1 MLSPKTARIL
11 HRRLGLLFS
20 LFVFLAAGSGVLH
33 TIMSMTQSAPPP
45 PPSNRL
51 GEVAPS
57 VKLRPDQAAGK
68 ISPDAVAK
76 IRALSLVELDNRPLY
91 RLSLDGDKTPRYV
104 FADTGEL
111 AADADERLAARLAS
125 AQINGKPVRKT
136 AYLTQYDGEYIAIFR
151 ILPVY
156 RFDADDAAHTRL
168 YVSTATGSVTRA
180 TDDGKQ
186 FEANTFGLLHK
197 YMFIHDKGWRDAAMI
212 AVMSGITL
220 AGLSG
225 LVLFGLTRPKRKT
238 A

>member
-33 TIMSMTQSAPPP
+33 TIMSMTESPPP
-45 PPSNRL
+45 PPPPNRL
-51 GEVAPS
+51 GEVAPAA
-57 VKLRPDQAAGK
+57 KLRPDE
-68 ISPDAVAK
+68 AVAK
-76 IRALSLVELDNRPLY
+76 FAPDAAKPKSLALVELDGRPLY
-91 RLSLDGDKTPRYV
+91 RIGLEGYPVPRYV
-104 FADTGEL
+104 FADTGEVSG
-111 AADADERLAARLAS
+111 DADEKFAAHIAS
-125 AQINGKPVRKT
+125 AHLGGKPVRK
-136 AYLTQYDGEYIAIFR
+136 AALLTQYDGEYIAIFR

-180 TDDGKQ
+180 TDDKKQ

-225 LVLFGLTRPKRKT
+225 IVLFGLTRPKRKQT

>member
-1 MLSPKTARIL
+1 MLSPKTARLL

-33 TIMSMTQSAPPP
+33 TIMGMTQSAPPP
-45 PPSNRL
+45 PPPNRL
-51 GEVAPS
+51 GEVAPA
-57 VKLRPDQAAGK
+57 VKLRPDEAT
-68 ISPDAVAK
+68 AK
-76 IRALSLVELDNRPLY
+76 LGPVTKLAALSLVELDGRPLY
-91 RLSLDGDKTPRYV
+91 RLALAGDKTPRYV
-104 FADTGEL
+104 FADTGEVSG
-111 AADADERLAARLAS
+111 DADERLAARIAS
-125 AQINGKPVRKT
+125 AHLAGKPVRKA
-136 AYLTQYDGEYIAIFR
+136 AYLTQYDNEYIAIFR

-156 RFDADDAAHTRL
+156 RFEADDAKHTRL

-225 LVLFGLTRPKRKT
+225 LVLFGVTRPKRKT